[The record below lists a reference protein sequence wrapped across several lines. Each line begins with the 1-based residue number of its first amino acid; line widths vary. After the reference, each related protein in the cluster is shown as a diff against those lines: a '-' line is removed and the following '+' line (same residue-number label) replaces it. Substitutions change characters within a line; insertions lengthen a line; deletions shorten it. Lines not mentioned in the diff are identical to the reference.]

1 MTQIGATE
9 KCYCPECKRKTNH
22 VILASEKNSWSNEED
37 CFYLE
42 HTYRI
47 VRCCGCDHISFSL
60 EKDGTEYEVY
70 DQGGYITR
78 MPEYVTYPEQEGA
91 IEPIDDNWS
100 IPAQISIPYHEAIKC
115 INADCYL
122 LAALGFRTTVEAICL
137 DKKVNGGDLNTKIDN
152 LQTAGAIT
160 RTNCERLHEAR
171 FMGNESAHEMKTP
184 DKQQLLLVMEVI
196 NNILENLYVI
206 DKKCKE
212 IFDFRFKDFN
222 HFMNI
227 ISASIANCKP
237 GDVSTIYGFLPE
249 DRKYKREDILTFQ
262 SQLQDLI
269 DKGSFTKLKK
279 TNDHPYKGINRYEVL

>member
-1 MTQIGATE
+1 MNQDME
-9 KCYCPECKRKTNH
+9 KCYCPACKRKTNH
-22 VILASEKNSWSNEED
+22 IILAKAKNSWSDKED
-37 CFYLE
+37 GYYLV
-42 HTYRI
+42 HTYRL
-47 VRCCGCDHISFSL
+47 VQCCGCEHVSFNL
-60 EKDGTEYEVY
+60 VCDGTEYEY
-70 DQGGYITR
+70 YEPDGDQSTR
-78 MPEYVTYPEQEGA
+78 PEYFTFPRKENE
-91 IEPIDDNWS
+91 IEPIKDNWS

-137 DKKVNGGDLNTKIDN
+137 DKSVNGGDLNTKIDN
-152 LQTAGAIT
+152 LQSAGVIT
-160 RTNCERLHEAR
+160 KTNCERLHEAR

-184 DKQQLLLVMEVI
+184 GKQQLLLVMEVI
-196 NNILENLYVI
+196 NNILDNLYVI

-227 ISASIANCKP
+227 ISANITNYKQ
-237 GDVSTIYGFLPE
+237 GDVTTIYGFLPE

-279 TNDHPYKGINRYEVL
+279 TNDQPYKGINRYEVL